1 MTEPQILRLFPRPA
15 TEIAAM
21 SAKELATLAESEN
34 EEAIKEIDRRAFNK
48 KVKRLLAKRGT
59 PEAA

>member
-1 MTEPQILRLFPRPA
+1 
-15 TEIAAM
+15 M
-21 SAKELATLAESEN
+21 SSKELATLAESEN